1 MQKFDLTIIAGG
13 DSLRGFDFSQIPGEV
28 WAINWAA
35 KHMVDLGV
43 KPDRLIHFDKFQQ
56 GYPTNISTETI
67 VPHFG
72 EWFNRG
78 EYINREPGCVGNLNS
93 SMIFAV
99 NVALNKGYRNIVVL
113 GADQRGCRH
122 WYDPIET
129 NIAWNFDLFETF
141 LWLLAEHLKKRPG
154 EMVTLVESA
163 AKRWPRERKIS
174 MEQYKNIIGYV
185 K

>member
-35 KHMVDLGV
+35 KHMIDRGA
-43 KPDRLIHFDKFQQ
+43 KPDRLIHFDRFQK
-56 GYPTNISTETI
+56 GYPANIQTETI

-78 EYINREPGCVGNLNS
+78 EQINRNPGQVANLNS

-113 GADQRGCRH
+113 GADQCGNRH
-122 WYDPIET
+122 WYDPETT
-129 NIAWNFDLFETF
+129 NIQWNFDLFETF
-141 LWLLAEHLKKRPG
+141 LWLLSKHLETRKG
-154 EMVTLVESA
+154 ELVTLVETASR
-163 AKRWPRERKIS
+163 KWPKSRQIS
-174 MEQYKNIIGYV
+174 MEKYKEIIGYE
-185 K
+185 